1 MIDQNNQQLSQDGE
15 ARKKAMLSELVG
27 QMNNVHKVRQL
38 RRRVLHTL
46 TFIIVCAITVWVVS
60 IQYSSPQVPKRVELP
75 TGSGTNIELPNT
87 PLIKIIND
95 DELIALLAKIN
106 RPAGMVRSEG
116 RIWLTNAVT
125 DDELGISQDNPD
137 EDPSSM

>member
-1 MIDQNNQQLSQDGE
+1 MIDQNNQQLSPDGVV
-15 ARKKAMLSELVG
+15 RKKAMLSQLVG
-27 QMNNVHKVRQL
+27 QMKHIHNARKM
-38 RRRVLHTL
+38 RRRVIHSLTL
-46 TFIIVCAITVWVVS
+46 VIVCVGAVWAIS
-60 IQYSSPQVPKRVELP
+60 LKYSNPQSKEFAGGSTSNESLKELQES
-75 TGSGTNIELPNT
+75 T
-87 PLIKIIND
+87 LIKTIND

-125 DDELGISQDNPD
+125 DEELGISRDTPD